1 MERNRTKP
9 QDTRRTKETCMKLE
23 IKRIFNPSDNDKEF
37 IYICTLDG
45 RQIMIMDYFEP
56 LSVKEI
62 LSNFY
67 DYVGLNNET
76 IKENYNK
83 NIRKECVYMKGGL
96 FRPYNMKTIYC
107 EDIPNMEHLFR
118 KSEYKN
124 KVRIIKDMFQ

>member
-23 IKRIFNPSDNDKEF
+23 IKRIFNQWNDKEF
-37 IYICTLDG
+37 SYTCTLDG
-45 RQIMIMDYFEP
+45 RRIMIMDYFEP

-76 IKENYNK
+76 VKAKYNRYS
-83 NIRKECVYMKGGL
+83 IDGYLVE
-96 FRPYNMKTIYC
+96 PYNMKTIYC

-118 KSEYKN
+118 KAEYKN